1 MSPRSP
7 HKISVNELVE
17 RLANHTQNTSKR
29 SVQHPL
35 LDDIDQALAAI
46 VRVVARN
53 TIELS

>member
-1 MSPRSP
+1 M
-7 HKISVNELVE
+7 NELVE

-29 SVQHPL
+29 LVQHPL

>member
-1 MSPRSP
+1 M
-7 HKISVNELVE
+7 NELIE
-17 RLANHTQNTSKR
+17 RLENHTQNTSKR

-46 VRVVARN
+46 VSVVARN

>member
-1 MSPRSP
+1 MTLTQFEPS
-7 HKISVNELVE
+7 
-17 RLANHTQNTSKR
+17 LAPQNTSKR

-46 VRVVARN
+46 VSVVARN